1 MSTEGYTQEFNS
13 NRERKDRQL
22 YAVNL
27 LLKKQLPSN
36 LKSQYLRSKN
46 IAEWSSRSYILDKGM
61 ESEIS
66 FLKGRYLI
74 EDNHFKQM
82 ISAKEFDLRKRTGA
96 YMIDLDRYFP
106 QEEFNIIDVTYE
118 GLKDDEIFSILRFQD
133 IDDNRIVM
141 VRDGQREYEEDM
153 YDEFYYFLVEFHI

>member
-1 MSTEGYTQEFNS
+1 MSVEGYTKEFNS
-13 NRERKDRQL
+13 KKERKERQL

-27 LLKKQLPSN
+27 LLKNQLPSN

-46 IAEWSSRSYILDKGM
+46 VLEWSSRPYILDKGT

-66 FLKGRYLI
+66 FLKGKYVI
-74 EDNHFKQM
+74 EDNYFSQM

-106 QEEFNIIDVTYE
+106 AEEFNIIDVTYE
-118 GLKDDEIFSILRFQD
+118 GLQEDEIFSILRFQD
-133 IDDNRIVM
+133 RDDNRIVM
-141 VRDGQREYEEDM
+141 VRDGQREYEEEM
-153 YDEFYYFLVEFHI
+153 YDEFYYFLIEFDV